1 MMQVTFSKPMTWL
14 VGTALLVSTV
24 GMGTV
29 WSFVRTAQHAVQ
41 ESVRDAVP
49 LTFELQR
56 LEQLTRDL
64 IPEIQSNQKVAAQLD
79 VEVEYLQREV
89 EAIGQSQTDARS
101 QMEKLRTALDSPSAK
116 QEFGGRTFSKAEIEL
131 DLNRRLERFEN
142 DAVQKQA
149 KEKLLEAR
157 RRTLSAATE
166 KIQQY
171 QRQHALLVEKAESL
185 QGELKLVELASN
197 AQDIAF
203 DGSKLKQ
210 AKELSQQVEKRIR
223 TVQKLVDG
231 QAISTEIPVDADARP
246 VTERFDTYFG
256 RKVDVKPVAANCK

>member
-1 MMQVTFSKPMTWL
+1 MMQITFSKPVTLL
-14 VGTALLVSTV
+14 VGTVLLVSTV
-24 GMGTV
+24 RAGTI
-29 WSFVRTAQHAVQ
+29 WSFVRTAQHAVG
-41 ESVRDAVP
+41 ETVRDAVP
-49 LTFELQR
+49 VTFELQR

-64 IPEIQSNQKVAAQLD
+64 IPEIQTNQKVAAQLD

-89 EAIGQSQTDARS
+89 ETMQQAQHDSRS
-101 QMEKLRTALDSPSAK
+101 QMEKLRKALDSKSGTH
-116 QEFGGRTFSKAEIEL
+116 EFGGRSFSKTEVEL

-142 DAVQKQA
+142 DAVQLQA

-171 QRQHALLVEKAESL
+171 QRQHSMLVEKAESL
-185 QGELKLVELASN
+185 EGELKLIELASN
-197 AQDIAF
+197 AQDISF

-210 AKELSQQVEKRIR
+210 AKELAQQVEKRIR

-231 QAISTEIPVDADARP
+231 QATPHEIPVDADTRP
-246 VTERFDTYFG
+246 VAERFDSYFG
-256 RKVDVKPVAANCK
+256 RKSEVNPTAMSCK

>member
-1 MMQVTFSKPMTWL
+1 MMQVTFSKPITWAI
-14 VGTALLVSTV
+14 GTALLVSTL
-24 GMGTV
+24 GAGTV
-29 WSFVRTAQHAVQ
+29 WSFVRTAQHAVG

-49 LTFELQR
+49 VTFELQR

-89 EAIGQSQTDARS
+89 EAISQSQVAARS
-101 QMEKLRTALDSPSAK
+101 QMEKLRTALDAPTG
-116 QEFGGRTFSKAEIEL
+116 QQDFGGRSFSKAEIEL

-171 QRQHALLVEKAESL
+171 QRQHDTLVVKAESL
-185 QGELKLVELASN
+185 QGELKLHPV
-197 AQDIAF
+197 
-203 DGSKLKQ
+203 
-210 AKELSQQVEKRIR
+210 QQE
-223 TVQKLVDG
+223 
-231 QAISTEIPVDADARP
+231 A
-246 VTERFDTYFG
+246 
-256 RKVDVKPVAANCK
+256 